1 MNRTIL
7 LSLAVLAASGCTVVN
22 TVTVPS
28 EPGGKDFF
36 VTAGDITQPHDV
48 LGAIQVT
55 RSGVLLLGNFDVV
68 GTDLE
73 TGFKDVLI
81 PEAKAMGGDGVVRVR
96 WHMTQYTPWARAL
109 GVLFFFAP
117 LPSSV
122 TITGQVVKLKQQ
134 AAADAPVPVATVAQ

>member
-1 MNRTIL
+1 MTRTIL

-22 TVTVPS
+22 TVTLPAV
-28 EPGGKDFF
+28 PGGSDFF
-36 VTAGDITQPHDV
+36 VTAGDIKEPHDV

-81 PEAKAMGGDGVVRVR
+81 PEAKAMGGNGVVRVR
-96 WHMTQYTPWARAL
+96 YHMTQYTPWARAL

-122 TITGQVVKLKQQ
+122 TITGQVVKLK
-134 AAADAPVPVATVAQ
+134 AGASAPAVIEPVASVR